1 VTPGE
6 PLAPGQ
12 IYNSNQT
19 MLQSLVSAAGW
30 EAVPFE
36 TVADTFDA
44 TRDAL
49 QRASDEA
56 DIIVTTG
63 GVSVGE
69 EDHIRDAI
77 QSLGQLNLWRMAI
90 KPGKPLAF
98 GHIGDTPILGLPGN
112 PAAVLVTFLMLGRP
126 FLRCCQGK
134 VVRRSRP
141 PMHCHWALR
150 YPGLRH
156 AANTNACAVASSR
169 GASGWKRRAI
179 RARAFSARPAGRMG
193 LR

>member
-1 VTPGE
+1 
-6 PLAPGQ
+6 
-12 IYNSNQT
+12 

-150 YPGLRH
+150 YPGSGTPRIPTRALSP
-156 AANTNACAVASSR
+156 AR
-169 GASGWKRRAI
+169 GAPVAGSGEQ
-179 RARAFSARPAGRMG
+179 SELGRSQHG
-193 LR
+193 LLVGWACGDSRK